1 MNSGRASD
9 FLFDML
15 EALEGNRETASVVT
29 A

>member
-15 EALEGNRETASVVT
+15 EALEGNRETADAAT